1 MEYVKVGEMV
11 RLAMDEK
18 DYDIIEQYYHDDY
31 MYLRET
37 ELFTF
42 SDFRESLIAD
52 FGSGK
57 CTSTNR
63 KTLYE
68 DHLSG
73 AFTHDVTYNENYRG
87 YSSGTTVRVRVMT
100 LKKDGLLWRQMISYN
115 EVTAN

>member
-1 MEYVKVGEMV
+1 MEYVKVGEIV

-18 DYDIIEQYYHDDY
+18 DYDIIEQYYQDDY

-37 ELFTF
+37 ELLTF

-52 FGSGK
+52 FGSGQ

-63 KTLYE
+63 KKLYK
-68 DHLSG
+68 DYLSS

-115 EVTAN
+115 EANAK